1 MRSCLRQ
8 DSAQPD
14 LSFLKGS
21 YLQPELKADRHVW
34 PDSMSEMEKEA
45 LEQSVE
51 QLEGTTEKIEEKEV
65 APPVQESELLGK
77 NPEEEAGQKEEA
89 ATPPEE
95 DAEETRQDEGSY
107 FGSYLGSVIGSVF
120 GSTKE
125 SPDESA
131 KTPDEE
137 VGHKEESTTPPKAGK
152 KPDP

>member
-45 LEQSVE
+45 LEQSVD
-51 QLEGTTEKIEEKEV
+51 QLEGTTEKIEEKVV
-65 APPVQESELLGK
+65 ARPVQESELLEK
-77 NPEEEAGQKEEA
+77 NPEEENGQKEEA

-95 DAEETRQDEGSY
+95 DAEETRPDEGSF
-107 FGSYLGSVIGSVF
+107 FGSYFGSVIGSVF
-120 GSTKE
+120 GSTKD
-125 SPDESA
+125 SADEPA

-137 VGHKEESTTPPKAGK
+137 VGHQEESTTPPEGAK